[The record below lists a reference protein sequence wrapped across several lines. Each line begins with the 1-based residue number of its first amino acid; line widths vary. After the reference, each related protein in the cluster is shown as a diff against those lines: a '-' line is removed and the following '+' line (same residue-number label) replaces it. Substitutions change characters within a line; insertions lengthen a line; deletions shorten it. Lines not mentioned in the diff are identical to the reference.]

1 MKSMNLPN
9 KLTLLRIALVPLI
22 MAAILIEFPLHFLA
36 AGLLFGAAAITD
48 AFDGKIAR
56 RDNLIT
62 DFGKFADP
70 LADKILVI
78 SVLICFVKLGLCG
91 AVPLVI
97 IIFREFAVTSVRLV
111 AAAKGK
117 VIAANMWGKV
127 KTVTQIV
134 AIVTIF
140 VLQFAFE
147 IIARVLTGEFP
158 AVGSYHLLGTMTS
171 YFDTSVYRLPA
182 LMIFNIFNIIGQALL
197 WIVAIVTVISGVKY
211 LLDNKDV
218 ISDM

>member
-1 MKSMNLPN
+1 MKKMNLPN
-9 KLTLLRIALVPLI
+9 RLTVLRILLVPAVI
-22 MAAILIEFPLHFLA
+22 ATILIQFPFHFTV

-78 SVLICFVKLGLCG
+78 SVLVCFVKLGLCG
-91 AVPLVI
+91 AVALII
-97 IIFREFAVTSVRLV
+97 IIFREFTVTSVRLV

-134 AIVTIF
+134 AIVAIF
-140 VLQFAFE
+140 VMQTAMDILSLILAGKV
-147 IIARVLTGEFP
+147 IPLTEYSH
-158 AVGSYHLLGTMTS
+158 AAALCSNTVH
-171 YFDTSVYRLPA
+171 DTLYNV
-182 LMIFNIFNIIGQALL
+182 FGVFNIIGHVLL
-197 WIVAIVTVISGVKY
+197 WIVAVITVISGVKY
-211 LLDNKDV
+211 LLDNKEV

>member
-1 MKSMNLPN
+1 MKKMNLPN
-9 KLTLLRIALVPLI
+9 KLTLLRIILVPAVI
-22 MAAILIEFPLHFLA
+22 AAILIEFPYHFLI

-48 AFDGKIAR
+48 ALDGKIAR

-78 SVLICFVKLGLCG
+78 SVMVCFVKLNLCG
-91 AVPLVI
+91 AIPLII
-97 IIFREFAVTSVRLV
+97 IIFREFTVTSVRLV

-134 AIVTIF
+134 AIVAIF
-140 VLQFAFE
+140 LMQTAMDIISLSLIGKVLPMSEYNVVKIMLNSNSLYYDLFN
-147 IIARVLTGEFP
+147 I
-158 AVGSYHLLGTMTS
+158 Y
-171 YFDTSVYRLPA
+171 
-182 LMIFNIFNIIGQALL
+182 NIFNIIGQVLL
-197 WIVAIVTVISGVKY
+197 WIVAVITVISGVKY
-211 LLDNKDV
+211 LVDNKEV

>member
-1 MKSMNLPN
+1 MNLPN
-9 KLTLLRIALVPLI
+9 KLTLLRIILVPFVI
-22 MAAILIEFPLHFLA
+22 AAILIDFPFHFTA
-36 AGLLFGAAAITD
+36 AGLLFGAAAVTD
-48 AFDGKIAR
+48 AFDGRIAR

-78 SVLICFVKLGLCG
+78 SVLVCFVKLGLCG
-91 AVPLVI
+91 AVPLII
-97 IIFREFAVTSVRLV
+97 IIFREFTVTSVRLV

-134 AIVTIF
+134 AIVAVFVFQTAMDIISLCLIDKVLPLSEYNFMKIAVNSNSLYHDLYNIF
-140 VLQFAFE
+140 C
-147 IIARVLTGEFP
+147 
-158 AVGSYHLLGTMTS
+158 
-171 YFDTSVYRLPA
+171 
-182 LMIFNIFNIIGQALL
+182 IFNIIGQALL
-197 WIVAIVTVISGVKY
+197 WITAIITVISGVKY
-211 LLDNKDV
+211 LIDNKEV

>member
-1 MKSMNLPN
+1 MKKMNLPN
-9 KLTLLRIALVPLI
+9 KLTMLRILLVPAVI
-22 MAAILIEFPLHFLA
+22 ACILIDFPFHLLA
-36 AGLLFGAAAITD
+36 AAVLFGIASITD
-48 AFDGKIAR
+48 ALDGKIAR

-78 SVLICFVKLGLCG
+78 SVLVCFVKLGLCG
-91 AVPLVI
+91 AVPLII

-127 KTVTQIV
+127 KTVSQIV
-134 AIVTIF
+134 AIGAIFLMQTALDIISLAMVGWVVPFGHLQSYNWTAYWTLDTIYN
-140 VLQFAFE
+140 V
-147 IIARVLTGEFP
+147 
-158 AVGSYHLLGTMTS
+158 
-171 YFDTSVYRLPA
+171 
-182 LMIFNIFNIIGQALL
+182 FNIIGQVLI
-197 WIVAIVTVISGVKY
+197 WIVAVVTVISGVKY
-211 LLDNKDV
+211 LKDNIEV

>member
-1 MKSMNLPN
+1 MKKMNLPN
-9 KLTLLRIALVPLI
+9 KLTLLRIILVPAVI
-22 MAAILIEFPLHFLA
+22 AAILIEFPYHFLI

-48 AFDGKIAR
+48 ALDGKIAR

-78 SVLICFVKLGLCG
+78 SVLVCFVKLGLCG
-91 AVPLVI
+91 AIPLII
-97 IIFREFAVTSVRLV
+97 IIFREFTVTSVRLV

-134 AIVTIF
+134 AIVAIF
-140 VLQFAFE
+140 LMQTTMDIISLSLIGKVLPMSEYNVVKIMLNSNSLYYDLFN
-147 IIARVLTGEFP
+147 I
-158 AVGSYHLLGTMTS
+158 Y
-171 YFDTSVYRLPA
+171 
-182 LMIFNIFNIIGQALL
+182 NIFNIIGQVLL
-197 WIVAIVTVISGVKY
+197 WIVAVITVISGVKY
-211 LLDNKDV
+211 LVDNKEV